1 MSGRGRYCIWRWRMT
16 TSGYRSVC
24 FGICGSPMFGVS
36 EVDTLYF
43 ATNAKQLGNGLD
55 EQLELF
61 VKEHEHTKLII
72 VDTLQKVREVGGD
85 TYSYAND
92 YEIISKLKKFAD
104 NHGICVL
111 IVHHTRK
118 QPAGDNFEMISGTTG
133 LLGCA
138 DGALLMQCTSTDV
151 RKNERTAE
159 PHWISSGAIS
169 AWRNRRSETASCKR
183 SGTVGLDA
191 RSCGS
196 GNVEDSARSDTG
208 SGGTV
213 GVGGQ
218 LGMDGQSE
226 RTGGNAQ

>member
-1 MSGRGRYCIWRWRMT
+1 MSGRGRYCIWHWRMII
-16 TSGYRSVC
+16 SVYRSVC
-24 FGICGSPMFGVS
+24 LGTCGSPMFGVS
-36 EVDTLYF
+36 EVGTLYF

-85 TYSYAND
+85 SYSYAND

-138 DGALLMQCTSTDV
+138 DGALLYAV
-151 RKNERTAE
+151 HIN
-159 PHWISSGAIS
+159 
-169 AWRNRRSETASCKR
+169 
-183 SGTVGLDA
+183 
-191 RSCGS
+191 
-196 GNVEDSARSDTG
+196 
-208 SGGTV
+208 
-213 GVGGQ
+213 
-218 LGMDGQSE
+218 
-226 RTGGNAQ
+226 